1 MGKENEAKIET
12 VYRFDLYGTDKMA
25 ISSIR
30 RLPSAILNSSN
41 CDFIGRRGLHKIVS
55 RISCGT
61 RLLSVRALQIPL
73 PLQGRHV

>member
-1 MGKENEAKIET
+1 MGEENEAKIET

-30 RLPSAILNSSN
+30 LLSSAILNSSN

-61 RLLSVRALQIPL
+61 RLLRVRALQMPL
-73 PLQGRHV
+73 PPQGRHV

>member
-1 MGKENEAKIET
+1 MANENEAKIET
-12 VYRFDLYGTDKMA
+12 VCRFDRYGTDKMA

-61 RLLSVRALQIPL
+61 RQLSVRALQTPL
-73 PLQGRHV
+73 PL